1 MLFSAVIE
9 VDLED
14 WLKDLNWYNNSLRFL
29 YISNSKSHIR
39 ALIEVKGDEEVLK
52 KLNCYGLTKTFR
64 DTYLC
69 IINSNS
75 KLLSILSDYIVLNG
89 FIESNKE
96 VWSIVMSDYRELR
109 SLLRKLNS
117 LNFRF
122 KVTKVV
128 KLKSDSVLT
137 AKQEQIIK
145 YAIESGYYE
154 FPRKITLKE
163 LAKRLNIS
171 PSNLAEILRRA
182 EKNILEVYIRERLR

>member
-39 ALIEVKGDEEVLK
+39 ALIEVKGDDEVLK

-122 KVTKVV
+122 KVMKVV

>member
-14 WLKDLNWYNNSLRFL
+14 WLKDLNWYNSSLRFL

-128 KLKSDSVLT
+128 RLKSDSVLT

-182 EKNILEVYIRERLR
+182 EKNILEIYIRERLR